1 MANQNSCGGAVRV
14 VVADTT
20 PMGTQ
25 LILEALRQDNQFT
38 VVGASTIPEPF
49 AETISSVKPQVVIVG
64 VGANGNA
71 RKSYALLR
79 RALATSAKI
88 QAVML
93 LDSSTHDHVVESF
106 RAGAR
111 GVICRD
117 VGLLALRKCIDAVNR
132 GQIWANSTELGFVL
146 EVFSQ
151 RWVPQSIVDARGR
164 TLLSKRELDVVRCV
178 SEGMTNRDIAS
189 RLGLSEHTV
198 KNYIFRTFDKLGVSN
213 RSELILYAINHGC
226 LQDACPHHHCEECD
240 VAARIELPAPPVA
253 LAQQKYGTM
262 KEDVKF
268 GDGAARR
275 PRLAQ

>member
-1 MANQNSCGGAVRV
+1 MANQNSCGGAIRV
-14 VVADTT
+14 LVTDTT

-25 LILEALRQDNQFT
+25 LILEVLRQDNHFD
-38 VVGASTIPEPF
+38 VVGTPTTPDLF
-49 AETISSVKPQVVIVG
+49 AESVSGFQPHVVIIG

-79 RALATSAKI
+79 RGLACCSKV

-93 LDSSTHDHVVESF
+93 LDSSTHDQVVEAF
-106 RAGAR
+106 RSGAR

-117 VGLLALRKCIDAVNR
+117 VGLGALRKCIDAVNR

-151 RWVPQSIVDARGR
+151 RWVPQSVVDSQGR
-164 TLLSKRELDVVRCV
+164 ALLSKRELDVVRCV

-189 RLGLSEHTV
+189 HLGLSEHTV

-213 RSELILYAINHGC
+213 RAELILYAINHGC
-226 LQDACPHHHCEECD
+226 LQESCPHRCEECTI
-240 VAARIELPAPPVA
+240 AARIELPAVPAAVTQPKNGN
-253 LAQQKYGTM
+253 LKQ
-262 KEDVKF
+262 DVRF
-268 GDGAARR
+268 GDGTVRR